1 MQNPWKLPSKH
12 KCSVE
17 HSLNTTNLE
26 HTAFLSAFHAVL
38 RTPTN
43 LW

>member
-1 MQNPWKLPSKH
+1 MQNPCKLPMKH
-12 KCSVE
+12 NYSVE

-26 HTAFLSAFHAVL
+26 FTACLGAFHAVL
-38 RTPTN
+38 QTPTN